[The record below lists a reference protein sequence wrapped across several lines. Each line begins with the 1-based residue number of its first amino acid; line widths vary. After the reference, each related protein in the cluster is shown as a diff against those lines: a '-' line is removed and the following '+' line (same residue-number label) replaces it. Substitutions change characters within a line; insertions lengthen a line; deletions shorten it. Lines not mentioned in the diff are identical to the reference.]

1 MIDLVF
7 YAIFAAV
14 MFNIGID
21 LHTWIYQN
29 KKIKCLEK
37 KLNERMHKRIT
48 NEVFTY
54 KGEECK
60 VTDVLVNYSDVDT
73 IISLMYVKKNKDGEF
88 GNKKYRMNYSEYIT
102 TKSIKY
108 D

>member
-1 MIDLVF
+1 MIDFVF

-29 KKIKCLEK
+29 RKIKYLEQELELK
-37 KLNERMHKRIT
+37 NIKRIT
-48 NEVFTY
+48 NEIFIY
-54 KGEECK
+54 KEEECK
-60 VTDVLVNYSDVDT
+60 ITDVLVNYGDVET
-73 IISLMYVKKNKDGEF
+73 IVSLLYVKKNKDGEF

-102 TKSIKY
+102 TKSNKN